1 MLLIDWF
8 SANVTQIWSEIE
20 TEREREGDREKD
32 RDRPMTVC
40 ATEGNGGAIMYK
52 NWIEF
57 ICQLEIWIA
66 IHYDIIFV

>member
-20 TEREREGDREKD
+20 RETQREREGNREKD

-40 ATEGNGGAIMYK
+40 VTEGGQRWGDN
-52 NWIEF
+52 
-57 ICQLEIWIA
+57 
-66 IHYDIIFV
+66 V